1 MTDMQIQMLPYDLS
15 VCRSAPGSRLP
26 DLTGFFTLSVTDEEV
41 SLVCETASVPAVMR
55 DREDGWK
62 AFRVTGVLDFSL
74 IGILAGITAVLAE
87 ARVGV
92 FVISTYNTDYIL
104 VKQNNFSA
112 AAEVLSAAGYTLLP
126 PEQ

>member
-1 MTDMQIQMLPYDLS
+1 MQIRMLPYDLS
-15 VCRSAPGSRLP
+15 VCRSAPGSPLP
-26 DLTGFFTLSVTDEEV
+26 DVTGFFTLSVTDEEV
-41 SLVCETASVPAVMR
+41 SLVCETACVPPVMR

-112 AAEVLSAAGYTLLP
+112 AAEALSAAGYTLLP

>member
-1 MTDMQIQMLPYDLS
+1 MQIQMLPYDLS
-15 VCRSAPGSRLP
+15 VCRNAPGSPLP
-26 DLTGFFTLSVTDEEV
+26 DVTGFFTLSVTDEEV

-62 AFRVTGVLDFSL
+62 AFRITGVLDFSL

-112 AAEVLSAAGYTLLP
+112 AAEALSAAGYTLLP